1 MIKGLAHVCFTVRDL
16 DASIAFYQEK
26 LGFTPAF
33 DFINDRGERFGV
45 YLHLSGRVFI
55 ELFHAEKVEP
65 ASGQLYQHICLEVD
79 DIRATVAQL
88 RNRGVDVGDIA
99 LGSDNSWQAWLE
111 DPDGNKIELHDYTPE
126 SKQFPWLA

>member
-45 YLHLSGRVFI
+45 YLHLSAAYSLSCSTRRKSSPRRASRISIFAWRSTTFELLLPSFEIAAWTWETSRSGATIRGRRGS
-55 ELFHAEKVEP
+55 KTP
-65 ASGQLYQHICLEVD
+65 T
-79 DIRATVAQL
+79 AT
-88 RNRGVDVGDIA
+88 R
-99 LGSDNSWQAWLE
+99 
-111 DPDGNKIELHDYTPE
+111 
-126 SKQFPWLA
+126 